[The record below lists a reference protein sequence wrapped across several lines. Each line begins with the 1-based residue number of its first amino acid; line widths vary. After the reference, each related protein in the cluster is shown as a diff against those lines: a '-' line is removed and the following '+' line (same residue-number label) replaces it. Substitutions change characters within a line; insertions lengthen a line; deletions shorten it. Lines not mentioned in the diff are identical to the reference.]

1 MTADLHVSPKV
12 RPKKNEAM
20 TGVSGAETLEV
31 LNPTT
36 TKFGGAGFPLAQ
48 RPTELSNRKIG
59 LLWNGKPMGDVAL
72 KTAGELLSQ
81 RLQGVTTTFYSGSI
95 PCAASLLE
103 KIAAECDVVVGCT
116 ADCGGCTSW
125 MAHDCIQLERK
136 GIPTVVIASAGYED
150 VFEAS
155 ARAFSM
161 PNVPYVV
168 VPRVFNNLDTD
179 KAAAQVKPVIEEVMA
194 RLLVDDEDGGVPIAD
209 ETAGEE
215 SSSVMVFHASGQE
228 SAFERFNQHFMS
240 KDWGDGYPLWPP
252 LRRHVDAIMD
262 FIEGEPDDVVCYVQP
277 GFGEGTVE
285 KVAINAAMAG
295 CKPNEVP
302 IVMAVLRA
310 ISKMGAMTRQS
321 LMSTSAHAPLVV
333 VNGPLAR
340 ELGING
346 GRGCVGPGKQNEVNI
361 RISRAIV
368 FCLKNL
374 GAWYP
379 GIMDMDT
386 IGTTRKN
393 IVVVAENEE
402 ESPWEP
408 YHVSEGFLPDDNT
421 VTVFFTNGEWDIAI
435 QGQESPQQLAEAIAS
450 FSGGNNHGGY
460 FSNVRGEEVEVS
472 TLGRLLFLAPP
483 HAIPLKEG
491 GFSKRSLANY
501 MFQQAQEPI
510 SRLIAPIKKL
520 HATGKVKPEWEWL
533 FHLSDTEARRQTLP
547 VLERAELYRIVVVGS
562 VRAKDLLMPT
572 RCIPWTEKI
581 TRTPTWER

>member
-1 MTADLHVSPKV
+1 MDFKVSAG
-12 RPKKNEAM
+12 EA
-20 TGVSGAETLEV
+20 LEV

-36 TKFGGAGFPLAQ
+36 AKFGGAGFPLAT
-48 RPTELSNRKIG
+48 RPAKLDNLTIG
-59 LLWNGKPMGDVAL
+59 LVWNGKAMGDVAL
-72 KTAGELLSQ
+72 KTAGELLTQ
-81 RLQGVTTTFYSGSI
+81 KFKGVTTRFYSGTI
-95 PCAASLLE
+95 PCAPTLLAQV
-103 KIAAECDVVVGCT
+103 AAECDVVVACT

-125 MAHDCIQLERK
+125 TAHDCIQLERK
-136 GIPTVVIASAGYED
+136 GIPTVIIASAGYED
-150 VFEAS
+150 VLEAS
-155 ARAFSM
+155 ARAFSL

-168 VPRVFNNLDTD
+168 VPKVFNNLEADQ
-179 KAAAQVKPVIEEVMA
+179 AAAQVKPVFDEIIA
-194 RLLVDDEDGGVPIAD
+194 RLLPDDEDNSVPSAEVKD
-209 ETAGEE
+209 ESPATF
-215 SSSVMVFHASGQE
+215 VFHASGEE
-228 SAFERFNQHFMS
+228 SALESFNQDFMQ
-240 KDWGDGYPLWPP
+240 KDWGDGYPLWAPTQA
-252 LRRHVDAIMD
+252 RVDAILAAID
-262 FIEGEPDDVVCYVQP
+262 GSPDDVVCYLPP
-277 GFGEGTVE
+277 GNGEATVG
-285 KVAINAAMAG
+285 KIAANAAMAG
-295 CKPNEVP
+295 CKPGEVLV
-302 IVMAVLRA
+302 VMAALRA
-310 ISKMGAMTRQS
+310 IAKMGPMTRQS

-346 GRGCVGPGKQNEVNI
+346 GRSCVGPGKQNEVNI

-408 YHVSEGFLPDDNT
+408 YHVSQGFLPDDNT
-421 VTVFFTNGEWDIAI
+421 ATVFFTNGEWDIAI
-435 QGQESPQQLAEAIAS
+435 QGHESPQQLAEAIAS

-460 FSNVRGEEVEVS
+460 FSNVRGIEADAS

-491 GFSKRSLANY
+491 GFSKKALANY

-510 SRLIAPIKKL
+510 SRLIAPIRRL
-520 HATGKVKPEWEWL
+520 HASGKVKPEWEWL

-547 VLERAELYRIVVVGS
+547 VLERAETYRIVVVGS
-562 VRAKDLLMPT
+562 IRAKDLLMPT

-581 TRTPTWER
+581 TRTPT